1 MIKKIAVPN
10 PIAGRSAMERGV
22 RIMRTIIITTLAA
35 LMLLL
40 VGGNAPA
47 RADMRPELRG
57 GVYTNADEGFIGGGL
72 ISDMSP
78 TWYFNP
84 NVEWVF
90 SEGNYVTVN
99 ADIHKDL
106 NNSGSGPAV
115 WLGAGPA
122 MVVTNT
128 TNPDLTPRP
137 GVSDTDFGLNLIGGV
152 GAKYGSARPF
162 GQLKYMVS
170 DRNQLSMA
178 LGLRF

>member
-1 MIKKIAVPN
+1 
-10 PIAGRSAMERGV
+10 
-22 RIMRTIIITTLAA
+22 MRTIILTISMLMLTLAI
-35 LMLLL
+35 
-40 VGGNAPA
+40 GNAPA
-47 RADMRPELRG
+47 RAATRPEVRG
-57 GVYTNADEGFIGGGL
+57 GVYTNADEGFVGGGL
-72 ISDMSP
+72 VSDMAP

-90 SEGNYVTVN
+90 SDGNYVTVN

-106 NNSGSGPAV
+106 NPGSGPAV

-128 TNPDLTPRP
+128 NNPDLTARP
-137 GVSDTDFGLNLIGGV
+137 GVNDTDFGLNLIGGV

-170 DRNQLSMA
+170 DQNQLSMA